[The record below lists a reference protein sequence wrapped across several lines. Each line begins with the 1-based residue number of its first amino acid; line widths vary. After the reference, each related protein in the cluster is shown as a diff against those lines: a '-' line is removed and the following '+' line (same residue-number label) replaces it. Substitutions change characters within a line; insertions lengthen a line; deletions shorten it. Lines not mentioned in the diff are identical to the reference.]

1 MIVLES
7 IKAQDAG
14 CFFFNHAAQG
24 FAEPLLSQS
33 PRRKG
38 IEDLGRARRSRRRSP
53 PASARQLASCFQLT
67 KTKNTLCYFKAI
79 DADLQGKRPRTYKLK
94 YPVDVEGWPKDK
106 H

>member
-53 PASARQLASCFQLT
+53 PASASQLLPID
-67 KTKNTLCYFKAI
+67 KNQTILCYFKAI
-79 DADLQGKRPRTYKLK
+79 DADLQGKRPRT
-94 YPVDVEGWPKDK
+94 
-106 H
+106 